1 MRTPFP
7 EVMAITVTLIS
18 CGGAPPPPPAG
29 AGDAAPGAAPAPAE
43 AATPEP
49 PPAPGKQ
56 YAVPLPEAEAAQQL
70 GADARKLT
78 QIQQLSP
85 KSREA
90 LLETY
95 LWKPV
100 AECEG
105 LKLAP
110 VEAAPGLFVPAKGPA
125 PQVRADLLGP
135 LKDAA
140 ALAKQRGHGIE
151 VLAGHETVAD
161 AVKRWNQAALDAAIE
176 IANAVKPE
184 ARKEKS
190 VMGAARKRLDLQ
202 ADPRAWASADPCKA
216 GRLAGTVVDVQL
228 VALAPGGGRGKV
240 LVKAGPEG
248 DVLDKGSYMTSFWD
262 QAQGRSHRLL
272 NEVMTAGKFVRQCSR
287 PSRFTAMPELDGTW
301 RCREGNDSWEPE
313 NRPIAP
319 WQ

>member
-1 MRTPFP
+1 MSAPSRMLIALT
-7 EVMAITVTLIS
+7 AALIS
-18 CGGAPPPPPAG
+18 CGGAQPSPPGGA
-29 AGDAAPGAAPAPAE
+29 AGDASADTTPGPAE
-43 AATPEP
+43 PAMPEP
-49 PPAPGKQ
+49 PPSKQ
-56 YAVPLPEAEAAQQL
+56 YAAPLPEAEAAQQL

-85 KSREA
+85 KSHEA
-90 LLETY
+90 LLKSF

-110 VEAAPGLFVPAKGPA
+110 VEPAPGLFAPAKGPA
-125 PQVRADLLGP
+125 PQVRADILGP
-135 LKDAA
+135 LKEAA

-161 AVKRWNQAALDAAIE
+161 AVKRWNQAALDAALE
-176 IANAVKPE
+176 IAHAVKPQ

-202 ADPRAWASADPCKA
+202 SDPRSWGADPCTS
-216 GRLAGTVVDVQL
+216 GRLAGTTVDVQL
-228 VALAPGGGRGKV
+228 VALAAGGGRGKV
-240 LVKAGPEG
+240 LVKAGP
-248 DVLDKGSYMTSFWD
+248 DADRLDRDSYLTTFWD
-262 QAQGRSHRLL
+262 QATGRSHRLL
-272 NEVMTAGKFVRQCSR
+272 NEVMTAGKFVRQCSN

-313 NRPIAP
+313 NRPVAP